1 MPESRIVQFTTAA
14 ILALVFGVLYFFAPP
29 DKAAFFSAATLML
42 VGFIVGK
49 FSNGYPRA
57 EGPESAKETKPRS

>member
-1 MPESRIVQFTTAA
+1 MPESRTVQFGTAA
-14 ILALVFGVLYFFAPP
+14 GLALVFGVLYFFAPP

-57 EGPESAKETKPRS
+57 ADDTNTKPRS